1 MATHFIQ
8 VKQLRRLFLSTLP
21 LFLLG
26 CISSQP
32 FPQGVNVGQPI
43 PQPTVRAPKVGQEWV
58 YQVRNVFNQ
67 EVVDTVTERVVSV
80 GAEVRISR
88 SGVKAGILPD
98 EIQSPWGY
106 LVQDPHWST
115 SQKFQPAIPAWPPQI
130 QLGFNQFYKTSYQVP
145 GYPDSSYYW
154 GLGMTAV
161 AWEQI
166 QVPAGKFLALRYHN
180 EAPYFQSNDLFR
192 VQNIR
197 AEDVWFAPEIGR
209 WVIRRSS
216 GQYITLGVSWFNP
229 YWEDFYQ
236 WELVSWK

>member
-8 VKQLRRLFLSTLP
+8 VKQLRRLFFLTLS
-21 LFLLG
+21 LFLVG

-98 EIQSPWGY
+98 EI
-106 LVQDPHWST
+106 
-115 SQKFQPAIPAWPPQI
+115 
-130 QLGFNQFYKTSYQVP
+130 
-145 GYPDSSYYW
+145 
-154 GLGMTAV
+154 
-161 AWEQI
+161 
-166 QVPAGKFLALRYHN
+166 
-180 EAPYFQSNDLFR
+180 
-192 VQNIR
+192 
-197 AEDVWFAPEIGR
+197 
-209 WVIRRSS
+209 
-216 GQYITLGVSWFNP
+216 
-229 YWEDFYQ
+229 
-236 WELVSWK
+236 